1 MDGCDSTSGVSQA
14 SIFFKTM
21 SHFLYMQFIRMSI
34 RMSSHRRI
42 IFIHHLM
49 VHLPVGQRQK
59 QLRFWSSELHRFI
72 FSEINKE
79 YEWLKFT
86 DNE

>member
-49 VHLPVGQRQK
+49 CQIKSYHVE
-59 QLRFWSSELHRFI
+59 LRPRAGL
-72 FSEINKE
+72 
-79 YEWLKFT
+79 
-86 DNE
+86 